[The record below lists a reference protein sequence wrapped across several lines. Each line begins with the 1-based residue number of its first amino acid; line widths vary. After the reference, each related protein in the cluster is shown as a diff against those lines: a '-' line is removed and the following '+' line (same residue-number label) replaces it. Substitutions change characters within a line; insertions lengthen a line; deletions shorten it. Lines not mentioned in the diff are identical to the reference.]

1 MTVHECKRDGVM
13 PKEFMDAVKN
23 GLEIQV
29 NTQSVVGWLTVDSD
43 ELEFRNGV
51 EYRIKPKKK

>member
-1 MTVHECKRDGVM
+1 MTVHECKQDGVM

-23 GLEIQV
+23 GFEIQV
-29 NTQSVVGWLTVDSD
+29 NTQSVVGWLTVDSG

-51 EYRIKPKKK
+51 EYRIKPVKK